1 METCTDS
8 ASHRRCSGRTVGVV
22 YNLAGLIAHRFV
34 IVVVLL
40 VGAAA
45 CTNADPS
52 SPAGTPNTQRNQP
65 PATEEPDVTTMRI
78 TVDNRSI
85 NAQLADNPTAR
96 DLRDQLP
103 LTLTF
108 RDFNQLEKIADLP
121 RSLTTEGVP
130 DGDDPEIADI
140 GYYAP
145 SNNLVLYY
153 GDVGYWKGIVR
164 IGRFNRDDVDFI
176 KGQPDGFQ
184 VTLDRQ

>member
-1 METCTDS
+1 
-8 ASHRRCSGRTVGVV
+8 
-22 YNLAGLIAHRFV
+22 LIAHRFV
-34 IVVVLL
+34 IVAILL
-40 VGAAA
+40 VGAASCA
-45 CTNADPS
+45 SDDPR
-52 SPAGTPNTQRNQP
+52 SPAGTPNPQPNQSQP
-65 PATEEPDVTTMRI
+65 RQPATEEPEVTTIRI
-78 TVDNRSI
+78 IVDNRSI

-96 DLRDQLP
+96 DLDNQLP

-130 DGDDPEIADI
+130 EGEDPDIADI

-164 IGRFNRDDVDFI
+164 IGRFNRDDVEFI
-176 KGQPDGFQ
+176 KGQRDGFQ
-184 VTLDRQ
+184 VTLDRG